1 MPSPKDIRHQADL
14 LRRRGKFAPGTSVKP
29 SPEEQLRA
37 LGQEDRNAAA
47 FDAATNCDYCARE
60 RREKSD
66 ESALC
71 REHLAAAMGF

>member
-1 MPSPKDIRHQADL
+1 MPTPKDMKHQADL
-14 LRRRGKFAPGTSVKP
+14 LRRSGKFDPANVVKL

-37 LGQEDRNAAA
+37 LGQEDRNAVAFNAA
-47 FDAATNCDYCARE
+47 MSCDYCARE